1 MRIERPLTRGGCS
14 VQCMKLATGT
24 VVGGKIVI
32 EGEPLPEGTVVTV
45 LAREEQETFD
55 VPPELERELIES
67 LAQADSGQAI
77 PADVAMKRLRGSA

>member
-1 MRIERPLTRGGCS
+1 
-14 VQCMKLATGT
+14 MKLATGT

-45 LAREEQETFD
+45 LAREEEETFD

-67 LAQADSGQAI
+67 LAQADRGEAL
-77 PADVAMKRLRGSA
+77 PAEVALKRLRGSA